1 MKSYEM
7 KFSFKGLIAVIL
19 VMIPN
24 VIYAVF
30 PHHTNLLGNDDF
42 GVIDIFENIF
52 RFLLIAL
59 LIILV
64 NKNKTH
70 QTKNKFTLICEL
82 LFLTAY
88 YIMWVLLFLSVSNS
102 FVYIGLAVFP
112 CAFFIITAMI
122 LRNYP
127 AMITAIIFAALHI
140 IITCKNYL

>member
-30 PHHTNLLGNDDF
+30 SHHTNLLENDDF

-127 AMITAIIFAALHI
+127 AMITAILFAALHI